1 MITTSKV
8 EDTTLVTDEANADPE
23 KCQKTMHSWFGGTSS
38 SLKNLLQSRRKAR
51 IKFELCKTELLK
63 NGRPPP

>member
-23 KCQKTMHSWFGGTSS
+23 KYQKTMHSWFGGTSS
-38 SLKNLLQSRRKAR
+38 SLKNLLQSRMKAR
-51 IKFELCKTELLK
+51 INLKLCKTELLK
-63 NGRPPP
+63 NGRRPP